1 MEGVCDF
8 TLGGWDIMC
17 FVWHDYIMSS
27 QEMSYVC
34 SLNFGLFKLLK
45 VFVN

>member
-17 FVWHDYIMSS
+17 FVWHDYMSS